1 VVYGGIEFIIRC
13 GDRPPRPVGP
23 QDLAARAPNR
33 VLVAEDEAD
42 MLFLIAR
49 RIENLGHEVTRASD
63 GDEAMRQLLRGSF
76 DLVVTDINMPG
87 ATGLD
92 LLAEAKAR
100 DPQCQVIIVTANAT
114 MENAI
119 EALNRG
125 AFSYLTKPF
134 DHISVISNAVQ
145 MALEYRRLQIEN
157 TRMAEA
163 QRRRGDML
171 EDEVTDRV
179 RQMSRQEHAYRDLLA
194 QLPQG
199 IILASSNGRYMPR
212 NPAAERWLARDEGSK
227 ERPIHHFLVD
237 LESAD
242 GTERETRVKLAGR
255 DLVLRSK
262 KIAEEGEIT
271 ERLVTIEDLTAI
283 GQKLARDMAPAV
295 ARLARDLY
303 SLDLSQISDRQLF
316 LDMVRQ
322 VRQLETLCQN
332 LGVVPTIHPLLDH

>member
-1 VVYGGIEFIIRC
+1 MAY
-13 GDRPPRPVGP
+13 
-23 QDLAARAPNR
+23 R

-42 MLFLIAR
+42 MLFLISR
-49 RIENLGHEVTRASD
+49 RVQNLGHEVVQAND
-63 GDEAMRQLLRGSF
+63 GDEAMRMLLRGSF

-100 DPQCQVIIVTANAT
+100 DAQCQVIIVTANAT

-134 DHISVISNAVQ
+134 DHISVISNAVE

-157 TRMAEA
+157 MRMAEA
-163 QRRRGDML
+163 QRRRGDLL

-179 RQMSRQEHAYRDLLA
+179 RQLSRQEQAYRELLA

-212 NPAAERWLARDEGSK
+212 NPAAERWLARDERSR
-227 ERPIHHFLVD
+227 ERPIHQFLVE

-242 GTERETRVKLAGR
+242 GTEREARVKLGGR
-255 DLVLRSK
+255 ELALRSK
-262 KIAEEGEIT
+262 KISEEGEIV
-271 ERLVTIEDLTAI
+271 ERLVTIEDLTRM
-283 GQKLARDMAPAV
+283 GQKMARDMAPAV
-295 ARLARDLY
+295 ARLARDLH
-303 SLDLSQISDRQLF
+303 SLDLSQISDRELF
-316 LDMVRQ
+316 LDMARQ
-322 VRQLETLCQN
+322 VRHLETVCQS
-332 LGVVPTIHPLLDH
+332 LGVIPSARPERVD